1 MNKIKYT
8 QFIVDMDMV
17 NSLELLDSE
26 FEKFQTIIGSIS
38 KNSKKMIPD
47 IVSLYFQATMV
58 ETLSKKLRQDIVES
72 DQQTYL
78 EKINKIQKYV
88 DENFSK
94 SLHPEIL
101 SQLINS
107 IQESTDNLKL
117 LDQNSEEKTKEII
130 ENEAQLYKELRE
142 LMSTKQF
149 VEQYESGIKND

>member
-1 MNKIKYT
+1 
-8 QFIVDMDMV
+8 MDIV

-26 FEKFQTIIGSIS
+26 FEKFQKIIDSIS
-38 KNSKKMIPD
+38 KNSEKMIPD

-58 ETLSKKLRQDIVES
+58 ETLSKKLTQDISES
-72 DQQTYL
+72 EQQTHL

-117 LDQNSEEKTKEII
+117 LEQNSEEKTKEII

>member
-1 MNKIKYT
+1 
-8 QFIVDMDMV
+8 MDMV

-26 FEKFQTIIGSIS
+26 FEKFQTIIDSIS

-94 SLHPEIL
+94 SLHPVIL

-117 LDQNSEEKTKEII
+117 LEQNSEEKTKEII

>member
-1 MNKIKYT
+1 
-8 QFIVDMDMV
+8 MDMV

-26 FEKFQTIIGSIS
+26 FEKFQTIIDSIS

>member
-1 MNKIKYT
+1 
-8 QFIVDMDMV
+8 MDMV

-26 FEKFQTIIGSIS
+26 FEKFQTIIDSIS

-58 ETLSKKLRQDIVES
+58 ETLSKKLTQDISES
-72 DQQTYL
+72 EQQTHL

>member
-1 MNKIKYT
+1 
-8 QFIVDMDMV
+8 MDMV
-17 NSLELLDSE
+17 NSLDLLDSE
-26 FEKFQTIIGSIS
+26 FEKFQTIIDSIS

-117 LDQNSEEKTKEII
+117 LEQNSEEKTKEII

>member
-1 MNKIKYT
+1 
-8 QFIVDMDMV
+8 MDMV

-26 FEKFQTIIGSIS
+26 FEKFQTIIDSIS

-72 DQQTYL
+72 DQQTHL

-117 LDQNSEEKTKEII
+117 LEQNSETKEII

>member
-1 MNKIKYT
+1 
-8 QFIVDMDMV
+8 MDMV

-26 FEKFQTIIGSIS
+26 FEKFQTIIDSIS

-72 DQQTYL
+72 DQQKYL

-117 LDQNSEEKTKEII
+117 LEQNSEEKTKEII

>member
-1 MNKIKYT
+1 
-8 QFIVDMDMV
+8 MDMV

-26 FEKFQTIIGSIS
+26 FEKFQKIIDSIS
-38 KNSKKMIPD
+38 KNSKKMIPE

-94 SLHPEIL
+94 SLHPQIL

-117 LDQNSEEKTKEII
+117 LEQNSEEKTKEII

>member
-1 MNKIKYT
+1 
-8 QFIVDMDMV
+8 MDMV

-26 FEKFQTIIGSIS
+26 FEKFQKIIDSMS
-38 KNSKKMIPD
+38 KNPKKMIPD

-117 LDQNSEEKTKEII
+117 LEQNSEEKTKEII

>member
-1 MNKIKYT
+1 
-8 QFIVDMDMV
+8 MDMV

-26 FEKFQTIIGSIS
+26 FEKFQTIIDSIS

-58 ETLSKKLRQDIVES
+58 ETLSKKLRRDIVES

>member
-1 MNKIKYT
+1 
-8 QFIVDMDMV
+8 MDMV

-26 FEKFQTIIGSIS
+26 FEKFQKIIDSMP
-38 KNSKKMIPD
+38 KNSEKMIPD

-58 ETLSKKLRQDIVES
+58 ETLSKKLTQYISES
-72 DQQTYL
+72 EQQTHL

-117 LDQNSEEKTKEII
+117 LEQNSEEKTKEII

>member
-1 MNKIKYT
+1 
-8 QFIVDMDMV
+8 MDMV

-26 FEKFQTIIGSIS
+26 FEKFQSIIDSIS

-72 DQQTYL
+72 EQQTYL

>member
-1 MNKIKYT
+1 
-8 QFIVDMDMV
+8 MDMV

-26 FEKFQTIIGSIS
+26 FEKFQSIIDSIS

-107 IQESTDNLKL
+107 IQKFTDNLKL

>member
-1 MNKIKYT
+1 
-8 QFIVDMDMV
+8 MDMV

-26 FEKFQTIIGSIS
+26 FEKFQSIIDSIS

-58 ETLSKKLRQDIVES
+58 ETLSKKLTQDISES
-72 DQQTYL
+72 EQQTHL

-94 SLHPEIL
+94 SLHPVIL
-101 SQLINS
+101 SQLVNS

>member
-1 MNKIKYT
+1 
-8 QFIVDMDMV
+8 
-17 NSLELLDSE
+17 
-26 FEKFQTIIGSIS
+26 
-38 KNSKKMIPD
+38 MIPD

-101 SQLINS
+101 SQLTNS

>member
-1 MNKIKYT
+1 
-8 QFIVDMDMV
+8 MDIV
-17 NSLELLDSE
+17 NSLDLLDSE
-26 FEKFQTIIGSIS
+26 FEKFQTIIDSIS
-38 KNSKKMIPD
+38 KNSKKMIPE

-117 LDQNSEEKTKEII
+117 LEQNSEEKTKEII

>member
-1 MNKIKYT
+1 
-8 QFIVDMDMV
+8 MDMV

-26 FEKFQTIIGSIS
+26 FEKFQSIIDSIS

-94 SLHPEIL
+94 SLHPVIL

-117 LDQNSEEKTKEII
+117 LEQNSEEKTKEII